1 MICPYCGEEISDLAV
16 VCPKCGV
23 SIERVPNPTGS
34 DGEQKANGGFIALSF
49 FFPIVG
55 IILGIIDISKGNKKA
70 GKTYIITAI
79 ISWAVWFLL
88 GCCIGIV
95 PFLIGLGGAASAG
108 TSSYSYSYSYNYA
121 IMPLLFN

>member
-1 MICPYCGEEISDLAV
+1 MKSG
-16 VCPKCGV
+16 
-23 SIERVPNPTGS
+23 T
-34 DGEQKANGGFIALSF
+34 DGEGEKANGGFIALSF

-55 IILGIIDISKGNKKA
+55 IILGIIDINKGNKKA

-95 PFLIGLGGAASAG
+95 PMIIGMAASSG
-108 TSSYSYSYSYNYA
+108 TSSTSYSYYTYT
-121 IMPLLFN
+121 LLPTLF

>member
-23 SIERVPNPTGS
+23 SIERVSDPTES
-34 DGEQKANGGFIALSF
+34 YGEQKANGGFIALSF

-88 GCCIGIV
+88 GCCIGII
-95 PFLIGLGGAASAG
+95 PLFF
-108 TSSYSYSYSYNYA
+108 TSWYNTGYSHGFDYGMQSSNA
-121 IMPLLFN
+121 IVSLLF

>member
-23 SIERVPNPTGS
+23 TIERVPNPTGS
-34 DGEQKANGGFIALSF
+34 DGEQKTNGGFIALSF

-88 GCCIGIV
+88 GCCIGII
-95 PFLIGLGGAASAG
+95 PLFFTSWYNTGYSQGYEYGLG
-108 TSSYSYSYSYNYA
+108 NNNA
-121 IMPLLFN
+121 IVSLLF